1 MPLSPQATGLHVRG
15 ARAWDDVDTKGD
27 RPKLR
32 GDRWQSARAQCE
44 AQGMARRVRAGKR
57 EAGRGT
63 RRRVGGRSLLALLLL
78 GFFVVATGVIARRTF
93 GISQARAI
101 RALDGQRDAANAA
114 RVRLEAEIRDV
125 SSRAKLGPI
134 AERRLQ
140 MYVPADSQVI
150 ILPRLKTAPRQ

>member
-1 MPLSPQATGLHVRG
+1 
-15 ARAWDDVDTKGD
+15 
-27 RPKLR
+27 
-32 GDRWQSARAQCE
+32 
-44 AQGMARRVRAGKR
+44 MASRVRR
-57 EAGRGT
+57 GRRDRGRRKGT
-63 RRRVGGRSLLALLLL
+63 RIRGRSLIALLLL

-101 RALDGQRDAANAA
+101 RALERQRDAVDAT
-114 RVRLEAEIRDV
+114 RVRLEAEIRDA

-150 ILPRLKTAPRQ
+150 IIPRAKAPRE